1 MGLLSRQKSRGTS
14 AVAEQ
19 SAAAQPS
26 GGSGRKRLF
35 EGRDGARAQQRSH
48 LCAAENSSRLLSR
61 RWPRLPNLAAQRAI
75 GFTWHT
81 QPARRGRG
89 RESCREQSKS
99 SPKSAVFPVARSKHI
114 AFEPFE
120 TVDRRVAGDSVPKR
134 RFSQTLKR
142 KNEKYIVGFNL

>member
-1 MGLLSRQKSRGTS
+1 MGLLSGQKKRGTS
-14 AVAEQ
+14 ASAEQ
-19 SAAAQPS
+19 IAAAEPS

-99 SPKSAVFPVARSKHI
+99 SPKVLCSPLHEASILRLSLLKQSIGRLQDTDSPNDGLVRRSNAR
-114 AFEPFE
+114 
-120 TVDRRVAGDSVPKR
+120 T
-134 RFSQTLKR
+134 
-142 KNEKYIVGFNL
+142 KNI